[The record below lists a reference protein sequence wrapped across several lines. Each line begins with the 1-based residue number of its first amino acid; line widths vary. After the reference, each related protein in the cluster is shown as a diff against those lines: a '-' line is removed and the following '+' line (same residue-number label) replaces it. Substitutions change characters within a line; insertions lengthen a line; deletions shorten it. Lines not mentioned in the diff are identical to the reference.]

1 MPGFDKN
8 RFVDLRSEEED
19 EFSCGICHDILAK
32 PVVVPCCRQI
42 YCEDCINEWLNV
54 HQTCPNDRSLLN
66 KNGLTQPP
74 IIVQNLLAKLKIRC
88 DYEKDGCD
96 HVSQLENLTTHL
108 TKYCSFNPDRKCRD
122 CGALKDENIEH
133 NCIQNLFAM
142 VKSSSESI
150 RDVQTELACVKE
162 SIEVFGQTQQI
173 YDFEYVN
180 NTQELSSLRSEIDKL
195 KRDKEDYKMN
205 ENMHL
210 IKIESLSDEFSKLM
224 SEVEVLKEEIKVLRF
239 QIQVHYRSI
248 SNINLIFSGTQEI
261 LNFFELRLKYFEI

>member
-1 MPGFDKN
+1 
-8 RFVDLRSEEED
+8 
-19 EFSCGICHDILAK
+19 
-32 PVVVPCCRQI
+32 
-42 YCEDCINEWLNV
+42 
-54 HQTCPNDRSLLN
+54 
-66 KNGLTQPP
+66 LTQPP